1 MLIFKS
7 RDGVEVCFGDH
18 EAYQCEM
25 LREMYYPDKE
35 VLTTGECKF
44 SEKVYISIEDGEI
57 LQLFYKI
64 SYIIA
69 KNKYT
74 VDTIKNID
82 HIKYFSLELYEIL
95 SNLKDGVRFKIL
107 NLANFLQNN
116 YVIELIKK
124 SITSTINDSS
134 NDEIENIYDL
144 SSKDFTEEEYNQIK
158 SFENFVYNFNSGE
171 ILSSDSE

>member
-18 EAYQCEM
+18 EAYQCEI

-35 VLTTGECKF
+35 VLTTGERKF
-44 SEKVYISIEDGEI
+44 SEKVSISIEDGEI

-64 SYIIA
+64 SYIIE

-74 VDTIKNID
+74 VDAIKNID

-124 SITSTINDSS
+124 SISSTINDSS

-144 SSKDFTEEEYNQIK
+144 STKDFTEEEYNQIK
-158 SFENFVYNFNSGE
+158 SFDNFVYHFNNDE
-171 ILSSDSE
+171 TFSSDSE